1 MDHRTSEIQNTQR
14 KLNFPR
20 EISFTWIA
28 VVVTL
33 IATVMFLRHTWQVAE
48 LQFQEG
54 GFRGV
59 VEPAVFVAIICFL
72 IYGNLVYQGTRLGY
86 LNRLNGHRPTTREEL
101 ERIYEDEAPSLALLI
116 PSYKEESRI
125 IRQTILS
132 AALQEY
138 PRRRVVLLID
148 DPPHPS
154 DPHDLASL
162 EVARKL
168 PEEVQSLLGG
178 PAGRLD
184 AALAD
189 FMKRHNAG
197 GIILGDECLNL
208 ARLYTEVAD
217 WLDAEASRHP
227 ITDHTDAWFVKK
239 ILREPAEVHR
249 QRANS
254 LASLAHDADSYPSN
268 ADVLREYNRLA
279 TLFRVEITSFERKR
293 YANLSHEPNK
303 AMNLNSY
310 IGLLGRSFNEV
321 WRNGHCYFEE
331 MAHGKDALC
340 IPDADYLIT
349 LDADS
354 LLLPD
359 YALRLVHVM
368 EQPGNERLAVA
379 QAPYNAIPG
388 AAGILERIAGAT
400 TDIQHIIHQ
409 GFTRHD
415 ATYWVGANAL
425 LRRVALE
432 DIKVTEEERGFTIT
446 RYIQDR
452 TVIEDTES
460 SIDLVCRGWRLYNYP
475 ERLAYSATPPDFGA
489 LLIQRRRWANGG
501 LIILPKLMRY
511 LLGSPA
517 SWRSA
522 GEGAMRFHYLTSIA
536 GANIGLLAILAYPF
550 SENLSTIWL
559 PIIALCYYLLYGR
572 DMVHMGYRMSDL
584 LRMYAFN
591 LLLIPVNLGGVFKS
605 IQQGWTGKK
614 IPFTRTP
621 KVVGRTAAPAFYI
634 LAEYMILAYCIA
646 ETIENILRQR
656 WSHAIFALV
665 NGGFLAYAVTRF
677 IGWRESSEDLALAW
691 RELDSD
697 LMGLTALRRRLF
709 SEE

>member
-1 MDHRTSEIQNTQR
+1 M
-14 KLNFPR
+14 
-20 EISFTWIA
+20 
-28 VVVTL
+28 V
-33 IATVMFLRHTWQVAE
+33 
-48 LQFQEG
+48 
-54 GFRGV
+54 
-59 VEPAVFVAIICFL
+59 IICFL

-168 PEEVQSLLGG
+168 PKEVQSLLGG

-189 FMKRHNAG
+189 FMKRHNTG
-197 GIILGDECLNL
+197 GVILGDECLNL

-239 ILREPAEVHR
+239 ILREPAEGHR

-254 LASLAHDADSYPSN
+254 LASLAHDADNYPSN

-293 YANLSHEPNK
+293 YTNLSHEPNK

-321 WRNGHCYFEE
+321 WRNGHCYLDETGN
-331 MAHGKDALC
+331 GKDALC

-572 DMVHMGYRMSDL
+572 DMVQMGYRISDL

-634 LAEYMILAYCIA
+634 LAEYLILAYCIV
-646 ETIENILRQR
+646 ETIESILNRR

-677 IGWRESSEDLALAW
+677 IGWRESREDLALAW
-691 RELDSD
+691 RDVGSD